1 MFDNFTHQQNAHPT
15 AGQQIPS
22 GPGKIMGQ
30 RQQAY
35 AVVKMRL
42 HDGVLLARALGIVE
56 RIVFGKEI
64 DRGQA

>member
-15 AGQQIPS
+15 ARQQIPP
-22 GPGKIMGQ
+22 GPGKIMCQ

-42 HDGVLLARALGIVE
+42 HDGILLAGTLRIVE
-56 RIVFGKEI
+56 GVVFRKEV
-64 DRGQA
+64 DGGQP